1 MADDDAWGCA
11 RCAALNEAS
20 SRTCAT
26 CDAPRRAD
34 FPAAPPRLVAPA
46 PAAPLPHPARAPAS
60 GNASS
65 SSPSPSSTT
74 RRRRGVPSSPPPSSW
89 DDFLLKLL
97 HRAVAPATYVFNG
110 TLFGVFALAGACT
123 GAVAGAVAA
132 RATHTGVVRG
142 FGVGAVAGAAVS
154 VEALDLARLFLHGHS
169 VAGAMADREGR
180 RAERQMARQ
189 RQRARRERGERRVA
203 RGRRGGGASDDDDA
217 DDADDERARGTRR
230 PGGPGEVSSS
240 FSLED
245 ALVEGDVESILR
257 ELVSGRGVSEAEGS
271 DATTRR
277 GTPPERGRVWPIPR
291 RRRPQPREGDVVAES
306 SRGVAGAASGGPLA
320 SSGGPLASSGGPL
333 ASSDASSA
341 SEPSSLAS
349 RLHEVLGAILTAS
362 RLDNMT
368 YEELLDRFGAGHKGA
383 PPASPDAV
391 ARIPTRTLETRDRA
405 DVVGKR
411 NAEFFAED
419 GSSSRC
425 CVCLESYAVG
435 DVVKALPACGHG
447 FHAACVDRW
456 LTGCSDACPVCRER
470 TESKAEDEGEEVGGK
485 DEERVVV

>member
-1 MADDDAWGCA
+1 
-11 RCAALNEAS
+11 
-20 SRTCAT
+20 
-26 CDAPRRAD
+26 
-34 FPAAPPRLVAPA
+34 
-46 PAAPLPHPARAPAS
+46 
-60 GNASS
+60 
-65 SSPSPSSTT
+65 
-74 RRRRGVPSSPPPSSW
+74 
-89 DDFLLKLL
+89 
-97 HRAVAPATYVFNG
+97 
-110 TLFGVFALAGACT
+110 
-123 GAVAGAVAA
+123 
-132 RATHTGVVRG
+132 
-142 FGVGAVAGAAVS
+142 
-154 VEALDLARLFLHGHS
+154 
-169 VAGAMADREGR
+169 MADREGR

-189 RQRARRERGERRVA
+189 QQRARRERGERSVA
-203 RGRRGGGASDDDDA
+203 RRRGGGAADDDDA
-217 DDADDERARGTRR
+217 DESDAERAGGTRR
-230 PGGPGEVSSS
+230 PGPGEVSSS

-257 ELVSGRGVSEAEGS
+257 ELVSGRGVSEVAGS
-271 DATTRR
+271 NATTRR

-291 RRRPQPREGDVVAES
+291 RRRPPRESDAERVAES
-306 SRGVAGAASGGPLA
+306 SGGVAGAA
-320 SSGGPLASSGGPL
+320 SGGPL

-383 PPASPDAV
+383 PPASPAAV
-391 ARIPTRTLETRDRA
+391 ARIPTWTLETLDRA
-405 DVVGKR
+405 DVGK

-425 CVCLESYAVG
+425 CVCLEAYAVG

-470 TESKAEDEGEEVGGK
+470 TERAAEDEGEVRGK
-485 DEERVVV
+485 DEKPVVV

>member
-1 MADDDAWGCA
+1 MGS
-11 RCAALNEAS
+11 EE
-20 SRTCAT
+20 SR
-26 CDAPRRAD
+26 
-34 FPAAPPRLVAPA
+34 
-46 PAAPLPHPARAPAS
+46 
-60 GNASS
+60 
-65 SSPSPSSTT
+65 
-74 RRRRGVPSSPPPSSW
+74 
-89 DDFLLKLL
+89 
-97 HRAVAPATYVFNG
+97 
-110 TLFGVFALAGACT
+110 AGAK
-123 GAVAGAVAA
+123 AA
-132 RATHTGVVRG
+132 RRTTTTPTTPTTN
-142 FGVGAVAGAAVS
+142 
-154 VEALDLARLFLHGHS
+154 
-169 VAGAMADREGR
+169 
-180 RAERQMARQ
+180 
-189 RQRARRERGERRVA
+189 A
-203 RGRRGGGASDDDDA
+203 RGDA
-217 DDADDERARGTRR
+217 RR

-257 ELVSGRGVSEAEGS
+257 ELVSGRGVSEAAGS

-291 RRRPQPREGDVVAES
+291 RRRPQPREGDAERGVAES
-306 SRGVAGAASGGPLA
+306 SGGAASGGPLA
-320 SSGGPLASSGGPL
+320 ASGGPLASSGGPL

-470 TESKAEDEGEEVGGK
+470 TERAAEDEGEEV
-485 DEERVVV
+485 RVVV

>member
-11 RCAALNEAS
+11 RCTALNEAS

-34 FPAAPPRLVAPA
+34 FPAAAPPRLAAPA
-46 PAAPLPHPARAPAS
+46 PAVPLLHPARAPAS

-65 SSPSPSSTT
+65 SPSPSSTT
-74 RRRRGVPSSPPPSSW
+74 QRRRRVPSSPPPSSW

-132 RATHTGVVRG
+132 RATNTGVVRG

-203 RGRRGGGASDDDDA
+203 RGRQGGGASDDDDA
-217 DDADDERARGTRR
+217 DDADDEPAGGTRR

-257 ELVSGRGVSEAEGS
+257 ELVSGEAALLRRKDGGETVNGHGAARGSPASGRHHIVRARLLWPRNQCGTANLRPRLPTPYVHSEPLRLLAVACSFQSYVLHRFYAGAE
-271 DATTRR
+271 RR
-277 GTPPERGRVWPIPR
+277 G
-291 RRRPQPREGDVVAES
+291 
-306 SRGVAGAASGGPLA
+306 
-320 SSGGPLASSGGPL
+320 
-333 ASSDASSA
+333 
-341 SEPSSLAS
+341 
-349 RLHEVLGAILTAS
+349 
-362 RLDNMT
+362 
-368 YEELLDRFGAGHKGA
+368 
-383 PPASPDAV
+383 
-391 ARIPTRTLETRDRA
+391 
-405 DVVGKR
+405 
-411 NAEFFAED
+411 
-419 GSSSRC
+419 
-425 CVCLESYAVG
+425 CV
-435 DVVKALPACGHG
+435 
-447 FHAACVDRW
+447 
-456 LTGCSDACPVCRER
+456 
-470 TESKAEDEGEEVGGK
+470 
-485 DEERVVV
+485 

>member
-11 RCAALNEAS
+11 RCTALNEAS

-46 PAAPLPHPARAPAS
+46 PAEPLPHPARAPAS

-65 SSPSPSSTT
+65 SPSPSSTT
-74 RRRRGVPSSPPPSSW
+74 QHRRRVPSSPPSSSW

-132 RATHTGVVRG
+132 RATNTGVVRG

-203 RGRRGGGASDDDDA
+203 RGREGGGASDDDDA
-217 DDADDERARGTRR
+217 DDADDERAGGTRR

-257 ELVSGRGVSEAEGS
+257 ELVSGRGVSEAAGS

-291 RRRPQPREGDVVAES
+291 RRRPQPREGDAERVVAES
-306 SRGVAGAASGGPLA
+306 SGGAASGGPLA

-405 DVVGKR
+405 EFFGK

-470 TESKAEDEGEEVGGK
+470 TESDGGGRGGGGGGK